1 MRAMSTKMKL
11 FIPCYYAFLAN
22 GMMAL
27 VVGAVLPYLIEE
39 IGISYSIAG
48 GFLSAFAI
56 GNLLA
61 SFVNPII
68 VAKLGQKRT
77 ISLLSMLV
85 PLDLFF
91 ITLLPPVGMMYVVF
105 ILLGIGRGSV
115 SIANNTIVNDN
126 DGSPLAL
133 NLLHTIFAVGAFLAP
148 FLTSLYIGHG
158 FNWRAVIYTVI
169 VLSSIACIG
178 YMLMPLV
185 DKKKEKT
192 VKVKGKFQSE
202 AFIKNVDFYLIGGV
216 LFFYLGVENCV
227 NGWFVTY
234 FKSIGIMSDAYATN
248 LVSITWIVIML
259 GRLCTAYLS
268 KRVSGQKLILI
279 NCICTAIFFLLLIAT
294 TNLTLITIAVIGL
307 GFFFA
312 GIYPTGVANGG
323 KLIKGSTTGMSILL
337 AMAALGGII
346 TPQIVGFLG
355 DVIGMAGAIGI
366 LVINIVMMIVLAF
379 ISERRTKKVEKTI
392 AL

>member
-1 MRAMSTKMKL
+1 MRAMSNKMKL

-27 VVGAVLPYLIEE
+27 VVGTVLPYLIEE
-39 IGISYSIAG
+39 AGISYSVAG

-68 VAKLGQKRT
+68 VTKLGQKRT

-85 PLDLFF
+85 PLNLFV
-91 ITLLPPVGMMYVVF
+91 ITLLPPIGVMYIAF

-115 SIANNTIVNDN
+115 SITNNMIVNDY

-148 FLTSLYIGHG
+148 FLTSVYISQG
-158 FNWRAVIYTVI
+158 FNWRAVVYTI
-169 VLSSIACIG
+169 ILLSMTSCMG
-178 YMLMPLV
+178 YWTMPLV
-185 DKKKEKT
+185 AQKKEKT
-192 VKVKGKFQSE
+192 VKEKSQGETFMRN
-202 AFIKNVDFYLIGGV
+202 ADFYLIGGV

-234 FKSIGIMSDAYATN
+234 FKSIGVMSDAYATN
-248 LVSITWIVIML
+248 LVSITWVVIML
-259 GRLCTAYLS
+259 GRLCTGYLS
-268 KRVSGQKLILI
+268 KRISGQKLILI
-279 NCICTAIFFLLLIAT
+279 NCICTAIFFVLLIAT
-294 TNLTLITIAVIGL
+294 TNLLVITIAVVGL

-323 KLIKGSTTGMSILL
+323 KLIKGSTTGMSVLL

-346 TPQIVGFLG
+346 TPQIVGVLG
-355 DVIGMAGAIGI
+355 DVIGMTGAIVFLI
-366 LVINIVMMIVLAF
+366 VNITMMIVLAF
-379 ISERRTKKVEKTI
+379 ISDRRARKLEKVVSM
-392 AL
+392 

>member
-1 MRAMSTKMKL
+1 MRVMSTKMKL

-27 VVGAVLPYLIEE
+27 VVGAILPYLIEE
-39 IGISYSIAG
+39 AGISYSVAG

-85 PLDLFF
+85 PLNLFV
-91 ITLLPPVGMMYVVF
+91 ITLLPPIGVMYIAF

-115 SIANNTIVNDN
+115 SITNNMVVNDY

-148 FLTSLYIGHG
+148 FLTSVYISQG
-158 FNWRAVIYTVI
+158 FNWRAVVYTI
-169 VLSSIACIG
+169 ILLSMTSCIG
-178 YMLMPLV
+178 YWTMPLV
-185 DKKKEKT
+185 AQKKEKT
-192 VKVKGKFQSE
+192 VKEKSQGETFMRN
-202 AFIKNVDFYLIGGV
+202 ADFYLIGGV

-234 FKSIGIMSDAYATN
+234 FKSIGVMSDAYATN
-248 LVSITWIVIML
+248 LVSITWVVIML
-259 GRLCTAYLS
+259 GRLCTGYLS
-268 KRVSGQKLILI
+268 KRIAGQKLILV
-279 NCICTAIFFLLLIAT
+279 NCICTAIFFVLLIAT
-294 TNLTLITIAVIGL
+294 TNLFVITIAVVGL

-355 DVIGMAGAIGI
+355 DAIGMTGAIVF
-366 LVINIVMMIVLAF
+366 LVVNITMMIVLAF
-379 ISERRTKKVEKTI
+379 ISDRRARKC
-392 AL
+392 